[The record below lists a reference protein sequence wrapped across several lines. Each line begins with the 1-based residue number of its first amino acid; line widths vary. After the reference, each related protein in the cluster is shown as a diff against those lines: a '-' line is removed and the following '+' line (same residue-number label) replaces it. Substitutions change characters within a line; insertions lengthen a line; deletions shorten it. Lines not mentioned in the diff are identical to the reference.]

1 MNRRS
6 FVAAFAPLAIAAVAV
21 AKDAEKKADRL
32 SGYVESVDR
41 NAKTITMHTKANTN
55 VKRKIMW
62 DDKTQVI
69 TMDKPGTVADIKDGM
84 RIVAV
89 GTFQNLD
96 LMATKISLTAA
107 K

>member
-1 MNRRS
+1 
-6 FVAAFAPLAIAAVAV
+6 
-21 AKDAEKKADRL
+21 
-32 SGYVESVDR
+32 
-41 NAKTITMHTKANTN
+41 MHTKANTN

-62 DDKTQVI
+62 DDKTQVL

-96 LMATKISLTAA
+96 LMATKISLTGA